1 MQAGVSILLNFEIV
15 NFLNEILE
23 FSKDACDGNTNL
35 KLKLNATF
43 IDFLKKLKGDSG
55 NGLIRFKG
63 NWIIEGIVSFGYLCG
78 LQGWPAIYTRVD
90 AYLIWIESHVKI

>member
-1 MQAGVSILLNFEIV
+1 MVRQNKATKFQLK
-15 NFLNEILE
+15 FLRFCL
-23 FSKDACDGNTNL
+23 
-35 KLKLNATF
+35 
-43 IDFLKKLKGDSG
+43 KLKGDSG

-90 AYLIWIESHVKI
+90 AYLNWIESHVKI